1 MNEKQ
6 RRARRRAAARAWK
19 KEAKGL
25 NFWQRVT
32 LRALNRAYRK
42 PLKPFIPL
50 VPTLPEVGMARLQVG
65 PEIVY
70 FDEVADVPEP
80 RASADLLAEY
90 RRWAEKRGE
99 GQLAR
104 VLYGPEG
111 PPPPSVL
118 KRGGPAG
125 PPSPFRLTPS

>member
-25 NFWQRVT
+25 SFWQRVT

-50 VPTLPEVGMARLQVG
+50 VPTLPEGGMARLQVG

-70 FDEVADVPEP
+70 FDEVADVPLE
-80 RASADLLAEY
+80 AAELI
-90 RRWAEKRGE
+90 RRFHEAGN
-99 GQLAR
+99 LP
-104 VLYGPEG
+104 VL
-111 PPPPSVL
+111 
-118 KRGGPAG
+118 
-125 PPSPFRLTPS
+125 SPFERSFSSYPPDPS